1 MRITAADL
9 KRLGVIDRIV
19 AEPVGGAHRDR
30 DAAFKMLAGAL
41 GEELDDLAKL
51 SPEAVRAARRE
62 KFLAIG

>member
-1 MRITAADL
+1 
-9 KRLGVIDRIV
+9 
-19 AEPVGGAHRDR
+19 
-30 DAAFKMLAGAL
+30 MLAGAL